1 VTREQLEHAIRAVCD
16 VSGETE
22 VIVIGSQSIL
32 GEFPEAPA
40 FLRQST
46 EVDVILKNK
55 PDMTDK
61 VEGTLGELSPFH
73 DTHDFYVHGVTH
85 ETAKL
90 PAGWEGRLVM
100 IRSAATRD
108 KTGWCLQG
116 YDLAASKLYAFRDK
130 DRDFVRVL
138 LAEGLLAP
146 ATLQERVA
154 MLPIDEARR
163 TQLVAWVRHTA
174 ATLRIE

>member
-16 VSGETE
+16 MSGETE

-55 PDMTDK
+55 PEMTDH
-61 VEGTLGELSPFH
+61 VDGALGELSSFH
-73 DTHDFYVHGVTH
+73 ATHDFYVHGVSPG
-85 ETAKL
+85 TATL
-90 PAGWEGRLVM
+90 PDGWEDRLVM
-100 IRSAATRD
+100 IRSESTRQN
-108 KTGWCLQG
+108 TGWCLQG
-116 YDLAASKLYAFRDK
+116 YDLAASKLVAFREK

-138 LAEGLLAP
+138 LGERLLMP
-146 ATLQERVA
+146 PTLQERLA
-154 MLPIDEARR
+154 ALPIPEADRAR
-163 TQLVAWVRHTA
+163 LVGWVHQTA
-174 ATLRIE
+174 VALGVQ